1 METFRQAAITAISRL
16 PETANIDDIIVVL
29 YQIKSEK
36 KVVNQ
41 MVTESKPVSCYDL
54 AKDYIGCIE
63 GPEDLS
69 TNKAYMEGFG
79 L

>member
-1 METFRQAAITAISRL
+1 METLRQSAITAISQL

-29 YQIKSEK
+29 CKMKSEK
-36 KVVNQ
+36 PVLNQ
-41 MVTESKPVSCYDL
+41 TATETQAVSCYDL

>member
-1 METFRQAAITAISRL
+1 MKTLKQAAITAISQL
-16 PETANIDDIIVVL
+16 PNTANIDDIIVVL
-29 YQIKSEK
+29 YQIKPEK
-36 KVVNQ
+36 QTINKIEAN
-41 MVTESKPVSCYDL
+41 PVSCYDL
-54 AKDYIGCIE
+54 AKNYIGCIE